1 MHSLISLLENK
12 RRRNSQ
18 TRTSDVI
25 LYCLIWYNRFVFFL
39 WMFFIE
45 SNNNNKKTM
54 KTKENCFHT
63 RSCSHFC
70 FLFVVVVKI
79 SCHVWQHTMR
89 QWHINIIWS
98 MLIYMII
105 NLIMHWPYKIAEDYA
120 YSFWYYFRNSLYWD
134 GSLDRHCWF
143 QWFLDQLKKSSAR

>member
-45 SNNNNKKTM
+45 SNNNKKTM
-54 KTKENCFHT
+54 KTKENRFHT

-98 MLIYMII
+98 MLTYMII
-105 NLIMHWPYKIAEDYA
+105 NLLMHWPYEIAENYA